1 MDDDKILATFNA
13 YDQEGID
20 LYSHALNYLCALN
33 DIKEYIRGLDKYG
46 NGSDEVQE
54 KISKIREDMYDMLA
68 RYHLPEDV

>member
-1 MDDDKILATFNA
+1 MDDDKILATFHA

-20 LYSHALNYLCALN
+20 LYSHAINYLCALN

-68 RYHLPEDV
+68 RYHLPED